1 MTDLSRFYYK
11 DTTVFLISIF
21 DVESNK
27 IILFQ
32 VSKILYNFIETS
44 NCQLSMGKSEYS
56 YSHWFNYKRKD
67 QKWFLTIFKFN

>member
-11 DTTVFLISIF
+11 DTPVFLISIF

-44 NCQLSMGKSEYS
+44 NCQLSMGKSE
-56 YSHWFNYKRKD
+56 
-67 QKWFLTIFKFN
+67 L